1 MYIYI
6 YYLHV
11 RFVSLD
17 SSLHFSRNFAGR
29 NGLHLRLIGGH
40 WEAALGELR
49 GRQGRFGEIDGLGV
63 SMNQLQWW

>member
-1 MYIYI
+1 MSDLFHWIRLSI
-6 YYLHV
+6 F
-11 RFVSLD
+11 RATSQAEMA
-17 SSLHFSRNFAGR
+17 SICQ
-29 NGLHLRLIGGH
+29 LIGGH